1 MHMRKDHNFF
11 NIKPTIVA
19 KEGAI
24 FKTFRCLGSHF
35 WSFPASKGKKFL
47 DSLADTLG
55 VEMSVLFDSLPF
67 TGYSFLLTD
76 GFCPIYPTCHQVPL
90 LHRIFLL
97 VASDLT

>member
-1 MHMRKDHNFF
+1 MRKDHNFF
-11 NIKPTIVA
+11 NIKSTIVA

-35 WSFPASKGKKFL
+35 WSFPESKGKKFL

-67 TGYSFLLTD
+67 TGYTFLLTD
-76 GFCPIYPTCHQVPL
+76 GFCPIYLTCHQVS
-90 LHRIFLL
+90 L
-97 VASDLT
+97 VAPNFLVGGE